1 VFVNARLVYALS
13 VGATRD
19 SCPAPICMEC
29 AARWHVIHE
38 TRRYI
43 SGLPCPSICDSEH
56 MRRRTPIMQ
65 VSTRSSRF
73 RRLSPLLCTRTSILG
88 DFNVEW
94 CTVLISSPRQVLQ
107 HHIVTPANTLD
118 DTDADAKTRDE
129 SRDRT
134 LPMLAIPSS
143 QHVCCGPT
151 GFLFVVDL
159 S

>member
-1 VFVNARLVYALS
+1 MVS
-13 VGATRD
+13 VGL
-19 SCPAPICMEC
+19 
-29 AARWHVIHE
+29 V
-38 TRRYI
+38 
-43 SGLPCPSICDSEH
+43 
-56 MRRRTPIMQ
+56 
-65 VSTRSSRF
+65 
-73 RRLSPLLCTRTSILG
+73 
-88 DFNVEW
+88 
-94 CTVLISSPRQVLQ
+94 SSPRQVLQ
-107 HHIVTPANTLD
+107 HRIIIPTDTLN